1 MALGGSSRLTSWFVF
16 KSSANAVIGVEAEVM
31 MSADKLLE
39 VNKSIGVWFAPML
52 ISSWIDLQILE

>member
-39 VNKSIGVWFAPML
+39 VDKSIGV
-52 ISSWIDLQILE
+52 